1 MCGGFVVAYTTAKID
16 SADTKKRQFISHLAY
31 NLGRITSYVII
42 GVIFGALGSIFIWNK
57 IAMGSFYIVIGIFMI
72 LMGYSLM
79 GKIRFLTSIESSL
92 ATSSFVKKAFSKLIH
107 SKSLTSFFLLGM
119 LNGFLPCGL
128 VYFFAAT
135 AASTTS
141 PFWGGVVMLIFGL
154 STIPALLG
162 FGLFVGYFKN
172 TSFRE
177 MMIKLASIVIMLFGV
192 YMIYKGYWFI
202 TDPNASIHTCHKIP
216 K

>member
-1 MCGGFVVAYTTAKID
+1 MVAYTTAKID
-16 SADTKKRQFISHLAY
+16 PSKGKLYQFLSHLAY

-57 IAMGSFYIVIGIFMI
+57 VTMGSFYIVIGIFMI

-79 GKIRFLTSIESSL
+79 GKIKFLTSIESSL

-107 SKSLTSFFLLGM
+107 SKSLSSFFLLGM

-128 VYFFAAT
+128 VYFFAAS
-135 AASTTS
+135 AASTAS
-141 PFWGGVVMLIFGL
+141 PFWGGVVMLVFGL

-172 TSFRE
+172 TSFRNI
-177 MMIKLASIVIMLFGV
+177 MIKLASLVIMGFGF
-192 YMIYKGYWFI
+192 YMIHKGYWFI
-202 TDPNASIHTCHKIP
+202 TDPNASIHTCHSH
-216 K
+216 